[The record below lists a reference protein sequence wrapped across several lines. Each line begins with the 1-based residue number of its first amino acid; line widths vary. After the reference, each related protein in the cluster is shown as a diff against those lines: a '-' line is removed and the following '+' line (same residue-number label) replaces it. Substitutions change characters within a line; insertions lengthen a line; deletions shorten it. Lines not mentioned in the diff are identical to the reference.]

1 MKKVI
6 EKIRLAISK
15 VFGSILQFIL
25 DNGDVAIKVTN
36 IVKDVIN
43 NPLLDY
49 TVALTPTKADDV
61 LLTKAKKLAPIVS
74 TKLALAMGI
83 AKEAELT
90 GDPLVVASKVFDII
104 RESIPEE
111 GRAIFYRELSGKI
124 GVALSD
130 GKITEGEIIGI
141 LQLKYHK
148 IV

>member
-6 EKIRLAISK
+6 ERIKLAISK
-15 VFGSILQFIL
+15 VFGSILEFII
-25 DNGDVAIKVTN
+25 DNGDAAIKVTN

-61 LLTKAKKLAPIVS
+61 LLIKAKQLVPVVS
-74 TKLALAMGI
+74 AKLALAIGI
-83 AKEAELT
+83 AKEAELS
-90 GDPLVVASKVFDII
+90 GDPLVVAGKVFEII

-124 GVALSD
+124 GAALSD

-148 IV
+148 II